1 MRLSWWKGT
10 AKGLIMTELQTA
22 IASIRSSACAIL
34 RIRRGK
40 TRRKKGVE
48 TLDFQLGFV
57 GSAVCIRENELVLTA
72 HHVLNGGKQRHKND
86 KFYAFIVPDNE
97 EQAFQ
102 FPIQGFP
109 LEDPTHDLAV
119 LELGPCVDSAR
130 VIHAAPISFQ
140 PFPDGT
146 RVVTYGFP
154 APEISGANVDK
165 EGGFRGGGRFFL
177 KGHTNE
183 GILAAQYDLD
193 IGRFYEFNVGWH
205 HGESGG
211 AVAVIEPVAV
221 ISVMQQ
227 YRNINS
233 PHGVV
238 PGPRRGIALSALKDQ
253 LEGMGAT
260 IV

>member
-1 MRLSWWKGT
+1 
-10 AKGLIMTELQTA
+10 MTELQTA
-22 IASIRSSACAIL
+22 IASIRNSACAIL

-48 TLDFQLGFV
+48 TVGFQLGFV

-86 KFYAFIVPDNE
+86 KFYAFIVPDNQ

-109 LEDPTHDLAV
+109 LEDSTHDLAV

-140 PFPDGT
+140 SFPDGT
-146 RVVTYGFP
+146 RVVTCGFP
-154 APEISGANVDK
+154 APEISDAKVDK
-165 EGGFRGGGRFFL
+165 EGGYHGGHFFL
-177 KGHTNE
+177 KAHTNE
-183 GILAAQYDLD
+183 GILAAQYELPD
-193 IGRFYEFNVGWH
+193 IGRFFEFNVGWH

-221 ISVMQQ
+221 ISVMQH
-227 YRNINS
+227 YRNIKS

-238 PGPRRGIALSALKDQ
+238 PGPHRGIALSTLKDQ
-253 LEGMGAT
+253 LAGMGAT